1 MTPRKIGKNICTV
14 CKIVDLPNGS
24 TWRHINSD
32 AGLKKNLST
41 LLLKYG
47 EIDVLEGVVC
57 RNCERKLLSLDKQV
71 SEFRSKCNE
80 KLDLVGGKRCMS
92 EHLSKATKRRSESI
106 EVRAKTELFPN
117 TPDSGIEDKENDSS
131 VLNVIPTTPR
141 LSFSNSSDSGYV
153 TLLTPILPKPSFQ
166 SYTCSTTPG
175 TIGKADNNKSTVQS
189 KCITSNPKPE
199 NRGSEFKL
207 NKKHDDELPLQEH
220 NYASSASE
228 KFNRKK
234 ACSRKKKKPSQSSLK
249 TTENNDL
256 HKKLFEQPEI
266 CDVLSSE
273 EFSTVISVLPTRS
286 RKTLVNTILQFAEIK
301 TLVKEELLSELS
313 KEHKILK
320 NRKHGKISTLMT
332 KDFEDL
338 KQFTWDSIVNEAVTE
353 FPLLVDVLLAFLVP
367 DSLEHKTKVERVAS
381 LTPRIGFL
389 YSVLA
394 QGRNHELS
402 KVQRVISINLF
413 DNLCDQKGLN
423 ACMKIEVLFIQ
434 A

>member
-1 MTPRKIGKNICTV
+1 
-14 CKIVDLPNGS
+14 
-24 TWRHINSD
+24 
-32 AGLKKNLST
+32 
-41 LLLKYG
+41 
-47 EIDVLEGVVC
+47 
-57 RNCERKLLSLDKQV
+57 
-71 SEFRSKCNE
+71 
-80 KLDLVGGKRCMS
+80 MS

-117 TPDSGIEDKENDSS
+117 TSDSGTCSISTEDKENDSY

-166 SYTCSTTPG
+166 SYSTTPD
-175 TIGKADNNKSTVQS
+175 TIADINKSTKCTVQS
-189 KCITSNPKPE
+189 KCITSTPKPD
-199 NRGSEFKL
+199 NRGSEL
-207 NKKHDDELPLQEH
+207 ILSKKHNDELPLQEH

-234 ACSRKKKKPSQSSLK
+234 ACSRKKKKPSESSLK

-256 HKKLFEQPEI
+256 IHKKLFEQPEI
-266 CDVLSSE
+266 CDILSSE

-286 RKTLVNTILQFAEIK
+286 RKTLVNTILQFDEIK

-332 KDFEDL
+332 KDFKDL

-367 DSLEHKTKVERVAS
+367 DSLEQKTKVERVAS

-402 KVQRVISINLF
+402 KVQRVISINLQCF
-413 DNLCDQKGLN
+413 P
-423 ACMKIEVLFIQ
+423 
-434 A
+434 